1 MHKQTLFSLLG
12 WFLLSIFL
20 ASVFNTTYMDVDVR
34 KRGRESSSKVLND
47 ADTKNVLEYNAAEI
61 Q

>member
-1 MHKQTLFSLLG
+1 MHKQTLFSLIG

-20 ASVFNTTYMDVDVR
+20 AWAFNTTYMDVDVC
-34 KRGRESSSKVLND
+34 KRGRESSSKVFND

>member
-1 MHKQTLFSLLG
+1 MHKQTLLSLLG

-20 ASVFNTTYMDVDVR
+20 AWVFNTTCKDVDVR
-34 KRGRESSSKVLND
+34 KKGRGSSSKVFNV